1 MKHEQGSK
9 QVAMIDGQS
18 MPPVKAVSL
27 AADPQIQRI
36 RRILLIIL
44 CNFVAVNVIRTIVAI
59 VTFIIGNS
67 VNRPENAVSI
77 VEELLSLV
85 FDSFGF
91 YVTYKYHKLGLRVF
105 AWLMALLLCLSG
117 IGLVL
122 VVVSLA
128 TRIFLNSDEGAQNRH
143 VSSGLPIYM
152 YFVVFIWIVAFILGI
167 IVTVLVF
174 KLAKLI
180 RMKKSETTTP
190 I

>member
-91 YVTYKYHKLGLRVF
+91 YVTYKYHKLGLRVVWKWCCVDF
-105 AWLMALLLCLSG
+105 YNYL
-117 IGLVL
+117 
-122 VVVSLA
+122 
-128 TRIFLNSDEGAQNRH
+128 T
-143 VSSGLPIYM
+143 
-152 YFVVFIWIVAFILGI
+152 
-167 IVTVLVF
+167 
-174 KLAKLI
+174 
-180 RMKKSETTTP
+180 
-190 I
+190 